1 MKILVIDFKGD
12 SAYGV
17 CDWLMPPFRRNPE
30 NPAEQRFNVAHK
42 KTRRIVECSFGMLK
56 NRFPCLRFLRV
67 QTPEYAAKIVMV
79 CVIVHN
85 IATKSDFP
93 DEEEHFDDE
102 AEYDGEPIGLN
113 GNARLENLLNF
124 FR

>member
-1 MKILVIDFKGD
+1 M
-12 SAYGV
+12 
-17 CDWLMPPFRRNPE
+17 CDWLIPPFRRNPDD
-30 NPAEQRFNVAHK
+30 PAEQRFNVAHK

-67 QTPEYAAKIVMV
+67 HAPEYAAKIVMV
-79 CVIVHN
+79 CVIFHN

-93 DEEEHFDDE
+93 DEEDHAEED
-102 AEYDGEPIGLN
+102 AEYDGEPVPVN
-113 GNARLENLLNF
+113 GNARVANLLNF